1 VRLVH
6 WIHSKIFKSRYIQII
21 DGALQWIRPF
31 GKAFCF
37 PSFQRIKASWNT
49 TEFVRL
55 SRSTLLRF
63 EVKCLQLRDRIRC
76 SSAKFDDWTSQSDSG
91 LCSKVINTMF
101 ENEERRESLE
111 LWCHFKKVQSVRSES
126 SGAPRQ
132 KSVTKA
138 FKQCGNIMPSWKV
151 QDWHPGRLW
160 VISAIHPESLRVWA
174 VWASCWGLHLHQ
186 VQVHECLLEGKLR
199 ASSSNESW

>member
-1 VRLVH
+1 M
-6 WIHSKIFKSRYIQII
+6 
-21 DGALQWIRPF
+21 DTAF
-31 GKAFCF
+31 GKAFF
-37 PSFQRIKASWNT
+37 SYSFQRIKASWNT

-111 LWCHFKKVQSVRSES
+111 LWCHFKKVQSVRSEWVS
-126 SGAPRQ
+126 P
-132 KSVTKA
+132 
-138 FKQCGNIMPSWKV
+138 PE
-151 QDWHPGRLW
+151 HPGRNL
-160 VISAIHPESLRVWA
+160 SP
-174 VWASCWGLHLHQ
+174 
-186 VQVHECLLEGKLR
+186 KL
-199 ASSSNESW
+199 SSSVGTSCQAGKCRTDTWEDCGSFLLSTLKVWECGQCGHLVEDFIYIKSKYMNACLKASWEQVPAMKVDKNRGFLRIS